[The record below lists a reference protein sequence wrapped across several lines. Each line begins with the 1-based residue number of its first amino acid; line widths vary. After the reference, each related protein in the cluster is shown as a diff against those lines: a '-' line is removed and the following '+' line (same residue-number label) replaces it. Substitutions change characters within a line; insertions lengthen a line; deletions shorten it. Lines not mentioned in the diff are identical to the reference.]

1 MVGWMLIDS
10 KSLQPYAW
18 VVRCADHPQQD
29 EALWEPLS
37 RADCPVEA
45 VCEQCG
51 EYLI

>member
-18 VVRCADHPQQD
+18 VVRRGDHPPQD

-37 RADCPVEA
+37 SGRLPGRGGVSNA
-45 VCEQCG
+45 VG
-51 EYLI
+51 T

>member
-1 MVGWMLIDS
+1 MVGWMLIDGAA
-10 KSLQPYAW
+10 LDPYAW
-18 VVRCADHPQQD
+18 VVRCADHPPQD

-45 VCEQCG
+45 DCEERG